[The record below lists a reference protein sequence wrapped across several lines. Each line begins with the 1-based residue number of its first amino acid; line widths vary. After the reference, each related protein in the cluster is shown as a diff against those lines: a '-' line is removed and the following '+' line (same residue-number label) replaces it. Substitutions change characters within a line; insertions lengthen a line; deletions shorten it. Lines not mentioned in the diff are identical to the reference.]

1 MGGAL
6 LDRFVNSVYKLSTVL
21 LSVLVAAMTIII
33 IAQVLSRGLI
43 NISIFGAEEFS
54 RYCFIWATFLGASVA
69 YKSGEMVA
77 LDLIVNKISIKFK
90 WLYLI
95 MIELFVLLFSLVVL
109 NYGIQQTF
117 SPSIMNQVSP
127 AIQLPMFIV
136 YLSIPLGFGLICLYS
151 IHTIIRLIRFREE
164 GLK

>member
-1 MGGAL
+1 MVIN
-6 LDRFVNSVYKLSTVL
+6 FIYKLSKIL
-21 LSVLVAAMTIII
+21 LAALIGAMTIVI
-33 IAQVLSRGLI
+33 IAQVLSRGLL
-43 NISIFGAEEFS
+43 NNSIFWAEEFS
-54 RYCFIWATFLGASVA
+54 RYCFIWATFIGASVA
-69 YKSGEMVA
+69 YKCGEMVA

-90 WLYLI
+90 WLYFT

-127 AIQLPMFIV
+127 AIQLPMYIV
-136 YLSIPLGFGLICLYS
+136 YLSIPLGFGLICIYAINS
-151 IHTIIRLIRFREE
+151 IIHLIRFREK

>member
-1 MGGAL
+1 MVIN
-6 LDRFVNSVYKLSTVL
+6 FIYKLSKIL
-21 LSVLVAAMTIII
+21 LAALIGAMTIVI
-33 IAQVLSRGLI
+33 IAQVLSRGLL
-43 NISIFGAEEFS
+43 NNSIFWAEEFS
-54 RYCFIWATFLGASVA
+54 RYCFIWATFIGASVA

-90 WLYLI
+90 WLYFT

-127 AIQLPMFIV
+127 AIQLPMYIV
-136 YLSIPLGFGLICLYS
+136 YL
-151 IHTIIRLIRFREE
+151 
-164 GLK
+164 

>member
-1 MGGAL
+1 MVIN
-6 LDRFVNSVYKLSTVL
+6 FIYKLSKIL
-21 LSVLVAAMTIII
+21 LAALIGAMTIVI
-33 IAQVLSRGLI
+33 IAQVLSRGLL
-43 NISIFGAEEFS
+43 NNSIFWAEEFS
-54 RYCFIWATFLGASVA
+54 RYCFIWATFIGASVA

-90 WLYLI
+90 WLYFT

-127 AIQLPMFIV
+127 AIQLPMYIV
-136 YLSIPLGFGLICLYS
+136 YLSIPLGFGLICIYAINS
-151 IHTIIRLIRFREE
+151 IIHLIRFREK